1 MRPKWK
7 QLWSAEPDDKKK
19 LIAHIV
25 INVLLLLFVLTKEL
39 PLPWTSFVFTKM
51 EETNC
56 QAANYGIF
64 AI

>member
-1 MRPKWK
+1 METTVIGRTRWQKR
-7 QLWSAEPDDKKK
+7 